1 MKQISNL
8 KPVLTSSAIT
18 LLMFVIVSILDIII
32 ALLNARFY
40 SNAAFI
46 TIFGVGGVFAT
57 VFAYM
62 IGIERANPKNETA
75 RWTLL
80 SVIIL
85 LGILFFFPL
94 AKIEGGEY
102 KAAFNSYRLMIALTT
117 IVFMRGKID

>member
-1 MKQISNL
+1 L
-8 KPVLTSSAIT
+8 
-18 LLMFVIVSILDIII
+18 FIVSILDIII
-32 ALLNARFY
+32 AVLNARFY

-62 IGIERANPKNETA
+62 MGIEKANPKNETA
-75 RWTLL
+75 RWTLI
-80 SVIIL
+80 SFIIL

-102 KAAFNSYRLMIALTT
+102 KAAFKSYGLMITLTT
-117 IVFMRGKID
+117 FFFMQGKID

>member
-1 MKQISNL
+1 
-8 KPVLTSSAIT
+8 VLTGAAII

-32 ALLNARFY
+32 AVLNARFY
-40 SNAAFI
+40 SNAVFI

-62 IGIERANPKNETA
+62 MGIEKANHKSETA
-75 RWTLL
+75 RWALI

-85 LGILFFFPL
+85 LGVLFFFPL

-102 KAAFNSYRLMIALTT
+102 KAAFKSYGLMIALTT
-117 IVFMRGKID
+117 FVFMRGKID